1 MCAKIFNRP
10 VLIAGEKRTIG
21 GVAFTILEYD
31 RDYNISRA
39 TTEEDPS
46 TADGEKGFAIMAEVR
61 DTTNKD
67 LYKNTGTTSV
77 CAFTE
82 FEKGDTGATGATGAG
97 DEFESVELTFSE
109 TATTA
114 TGTVTSG
121 SVPAGFYVSGVT
133 GQPDPSNLE
142 LSVSDT
148 TLTGIL
154 THTPGEGDAIAFT
167 VSLKKA

>member
-1 MCAKIFNRP
+1 MAKIFNRP

-21 GVAFTILEYD
+21 GVSFTVLEYD

-82 FEKGDTGATGATGAG
+82 FEKGDTGAT
-97 DEFESVELTFSE
+97 S
-109 TATTA
+109 
-114 TGTVTSG
+114 
-121 SVPAGFYVSGVT
+121 
-133 GQPDPSNLE
+133 
-142 LSVSDT
+142 
-148 TLTGIL
+148 
-154 THTPGEGDAIAFT
+154 
-167 VSLKKA
+167 